1 MRLDFA
7 NEMAKKGKHKRS
19 ERPHGRD
26 RDISSE
32 NPSVR
37 PEADVFNALQTL
49 AQSQGFFHAL
59 AVLILKSNFITTTGE
74 FTKED
79 FLKIYDPTNLIRTEA
94 NLLIALALSG
104 DVDTTLPSPP
114 VTQQYLDDA
123 VRLLEELHQAVLAP
137 AHEAF
142 FAALRD
148 FKPGDVPPESPLK
161 DGSFLREAIF
171 YGAESAFPFQYAEMA
186 KERYAPD
193 QVWLEVNKGFNIDE
207 AASVMAAIRDI
218 ITAQN
223 TGRLERF
230 ATQAPTEWTVLPD
243 FIFTLEQ
250 VTARSGLPADKVAA
264 IVDAFTSVEADP
276 ELKMADSSSYNKAAS
291 HPLLLLRDGTR
302 LAFLEYNLFECL
314 YDNPFYWI
322 GLDKE
327 YLGKHSQTRGAFVE
341 EFTERTL
348 NRVFGDR
355 HVFKNVVFK
364 PESGDVVGEADAIL
378 IYGYRAFIIQ
388 AKSKKLTMASRR
400 GDDVSLGKDFQA
412 AVQDAYDQAL
422 ECIAHIRDQIP
433 AFVDDTSIDA
443 NAFSKVREFYPICI
457 TSEHYPALSA
467 QVRELLKL
475 QIVPGVSYP
484 VVLDVFTLDV
494 IAEILST
501 PLYFTDYLVKRADA
515 ADRILAT
522 HELIILSWYLKQNLF
537 IREDEMVTLA
547 DDVLVELDLAMAVR
561 RAGIAGPA
569 TPEGQLTRF
578 VNTPIGR
585 IIDVVNASTR
595 PDVHRLGEALLSM
608 SGDTADTLNRG
619 IARAIEL
626 TAADGKQ
633 HDITIGLEA
642 GGGITIHCNKL
653 LDKEAREKLT
663 SHCSM
668 RKYTE
673 KKDQW
678 YGISLTPDG
687 EPRFMLGIEHPWT
700 EDPKLEELAG
710 DFRVRTVTR
719 AFEPS
724 RPRKIGRNEKCP
736 CGSGKKYK
744 KCHGAS

>member
-1 MRLDFA
+1 LR
-7 NEMAKKGKHKRS
+7 G
-19 ERPHGRD
+19 
-26 RDISSE
+26 
-32 NPSVR
+32 
-37 PEADVFNALQTL
+37 L
-49 AQSQGFFHAL
+49 AQSPGFLHAL
-59 AVLILKSNFITTTGE
+59 ALLVFKSNFVTTTGE

-79 FLKIYDPTNLIRTEA
+79 FLKIYDPNNLIRTEA

-104 DVDTTLPSPP
+104 DVDVTLPDPS
-114 VTQQYLDDA
+114 VTQGYLGDA
-123 VRLLEELHQAVLAP
+123 VRLLEELHQAILAP

-142 FAALRD
+142 FTALRD
-148 FKPGDVPPESPLK
+148 FKAGDVPPESPLK
-161 DGSFLREAIF
+161 GGAFLREAIF
-171 YGAESAFPFQYAEMA
+171 YGAESAFPFQYAELA

-193 QVWLEVNKGFNIDE
+193 QVWLEANKGFNIDE
-207 AASVMAAIRDI
+207 AASVMVVIRDI
-218 ITAQN
+218 ITEQN
-223 TGRLERF
+223 SGHLRRF
-230 ATQAPTEWTVLPD
+230 AAQAPTEWTLLPD
-243 FIFTLEQ
+243 FSFTIEE
-250 VTARSGLPADKVAA
+250 VTTRSGLPADKVVAV
-264 IVDAFTSVEADP
+264 VDAFTSQECDP
-276 ELKMADSSSYNKAAS
+276 ELNIADSSSYNKAAS
-291 HPLLLLRDGTR
+291 HPLIILKDGTR

-314 YDNPFYWI
+314 YNDPFYWI
-322 GLDKE
+322 GLDKK

-348 NRVFGDR
+348 TRVFGGH
-355 HVFKNVVFK
+355 HVLRNVVFK
-364 PESGDVVGEADAIL
+364 PASGDVVGEADAIL

-388 AKSKKLTMASRR
+388 AKSKKLTLASRR

-422 ECIAHIRDQIP
+422 ECIEHIRTRIP
-433 AFVDDTSIDA
+433 AFVDEKRIEA
-443 NAFSKVREFYPICI
+443 NAFDHVREFYPICI

-475 QIVPGVSYP
+475 QVVPAVSHP

-494 IAEILST
+494 IAEMLNT
-501 PLYFTDYLVKRADA
+501 PLYFADYLVKRADA

-537 IREDEMVTLA
+537 IKENEFVTLT
-547 DDVLVELDLAMAVR
+547 DDMLVELDLAMSVR

-578 VNTPIGR
+578 VGTPIGR

-595 PDVHRLGEALLSM
+595 PDVHRLGEVLLSM
-608 SGDTADTLNRG
+608 NGEAADTLNRG
-619 IARAIEL
+619 IARVLGL

-633 HDITIGLEA
+633 HDITMGLEG

-653 LDKEAREKLT
+653 PNEEAREKLG
-663 SHCSM
+663 SHCAM

-673 KKDQW
+673 RKDRW
-678 YGISLTPDG
+678 YGVSLTPDG
-687 EPRFMLGIEHPWT
+687 EPRFMLGIEHPWS

-710 DFRVRTVTR
+710 DFRVRTVTH
-719 AFEPS
+719 ALEPPRS
-724 RPRKIGRNEKCP
+724 RKVGRNEKCP